1 MPTIIRHVAGCAVA
15 AVAVSLL
22 AAGCGGAAAKPAAV
36 ATSQPTASP
45 QPPTSS
51 QTPSPTRT
59 GPGPMTAAELAWLA
73 AVKKMHSDVDS
84 VLRRER
90 HLTRTA
96 MLSLSNTLG
105 ECRRVLR
112 RIGPPTARLR
122 PVLALVNKACA
133 QFDKGAKCW
142 VTAAHFYDSGWVTAG
157 SPEERRWNQA
167 IDCGGAGYRDGSN
180 LLGDAEVKGVQIKL
194 AAG

>member
-1 MPTIIRHVAGCAVA
+1 
-15 AVAVSLL
+15 
-22 AAGCGGAAAKPAAV
+22 
-36 ATSQPTASP
+36 
-45 QPPTSS
+45 
-51 QTPSPTRT
+51 
-59 GPGPMTAAELAWLA
+59 
-73 AVKKMHSDVDS
+73 
-84 VLRRER
+84 
-90 HLTRTA
+90 
-96 MLSLSNTLG
+96 
-105 ECRRVLR
+105 VLR

-122 PVLALVNKACA
+122 PVLTLVNKACA

-142 VTAAHFYDSGWVTAG
+142 VTAARFYDSGWILAG